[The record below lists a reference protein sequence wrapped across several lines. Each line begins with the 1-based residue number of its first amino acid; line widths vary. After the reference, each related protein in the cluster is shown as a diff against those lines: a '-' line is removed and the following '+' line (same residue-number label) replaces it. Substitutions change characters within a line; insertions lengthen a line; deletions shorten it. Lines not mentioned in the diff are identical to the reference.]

1 MASRF
6 GGGDDM
12 CGAWI
17 PYAWIN
23 FPDQAGFWWILSRGI
38 FKGMKLFFFFKRKC
52 QYKYEIE
59 TFLLRSS
66 SIITIVIFMCKFY
79 NFIISRTMIT
89 FNNISTIHKN
99 IFILSNRTYFFF
111 LSSCKIKLFEI
122 GFSAKLRE
130 FRKIFSPDVKIRYPR
145 FHNLPQKGY
154 RIFFPGRKVEHWG
167 WGRGREDS
175 YRPTFSTNTFDAA
188 TRRNVL
194 ASGLTIIV
202 YFTSST
208 GHSSVSALHRTSRG
222 DNFFPAAHPFFPP
235 PKNHYDRFGQWSI
248 DLLRTR
254 GDSV

>member
-6 GGGDDM
+6 GEGDDM
-12 CGAWI
+12 CGAWT

-23 FPDQAGFWWILSRGI
+23 FPDQAGFWRILSRGI

-66 SIITIVIFMCKFY
+66 SIITIVIFMYKFY
-79 NFIISRTMIT
+79 NFIIFRTTIT

-145 FHNLPQKGY
+145 FHNLPQKRY

-167 WGRGREDS
+167 WGMGKGRFLSANILHEYFRCGNTQKCARFRVNDYRIFHIVHRPFLCLRVASYIPRGQ
-175 YRPTFSTNTFDAA
+175 FF
-188 TRRNVL
+188 
-194 ASGLTIIV
+194 
-202 YFTSST
+202 
-208 GHSSVSALHRTSRG
+208 SRG
-222 DNFFPAAHPFFPP
+222 SPLLPSPEESLRPVRSMEH
-235 PKNHYDRFGQWSI
+235 RFTAYKG
-248 DLLRTR
+248 R
-254 GDSV
+254 

>member
-1 MASRF
+1 
-6 GGGDDM
+6 
-12 CGAWI
+12 
-17 PYAWIN
+17 
-23 FPDQAGFWWILSRGI
+23 
-38 FKGMKLFFFFKRKC
+38 
-52 QYKYEIE
+52 
-59 TFLLRSS
+59 
-66 SIITIVIFMCKFY
+66 MCKFY
-79 NFIISRTMIT
+79 NFIISRTTIT

-111 LSSCKIKLFEI
+111 SPC
-122 GFSAKLRE
+122 AKLNFSRSD
-130 FRKIFSPDVKIRYPR
+130 FRQNCANFEKYF
-145 FHNLPQKGY
+145 LPMWKFVIHGFIIY
-154 RIFFPGRKVEHWG
+154 RKRGIEYSSRGEKSNTGGGG
-167 WGRGREDS
+167 WGREDS

-222 DNFFPAAHPFFPP
+222 DNFFPAAHPSFPP